1 MEAQHEELLSR
12 VTEFEKGMKCM
23 ESELASTKTAFEE
36 AQAKESETRVEF
48 QRAVE
53 AKEAF
58 EAAHSE

>member
-1 MEAQHEELLSR
+1 MEVQHEELLSR
-12 VTEFEKGMKCM
+12 VTEFKKGMECM

-36 AQAKESETRVEF
+36 AQSQESETRVEF